1 MLHQFKITFN
11 RCGSCVSHS
20 HCVSCCSSA
29 VEDLLQKPCVQE
41 ASLDP
46 VKKLL
51 TLTATAH
58 REDLIDLLD
67 DMGIFTDE

>member
-1 MLHQFKITFN
+1 
-11 RCGSCVSHS
+11 
-20 HCVSCCSSA
+20 
-29 VEDLLQKPCVQE
+29 VEDLLQKPYVQE